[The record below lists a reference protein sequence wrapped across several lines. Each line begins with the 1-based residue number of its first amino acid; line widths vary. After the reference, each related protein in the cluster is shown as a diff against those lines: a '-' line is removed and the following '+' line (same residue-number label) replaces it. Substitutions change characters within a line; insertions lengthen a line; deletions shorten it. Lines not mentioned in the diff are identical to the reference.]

1 MKNKRAITLLFIA
14 NIISGFAQG
23 ISMLAIPWYFA
34 DILGMSS
41 TYAKGYA
48 ILTFFS
54 LFWSLYSGT
63 LVDRYPRKK
72 LFLYSNLVCSIII
85 GSIALFGIAN
95 QHTHGFYV

>member
-1 MKNKRAITLLFIA
+1 MKNKQAITLLFIA

-48 ILTFFS
+48 ILTFIS

-63 LVDRYPRKK
+63 LVDRYSRKN
-72 LFLYSNLVCSIII
+72 S
-85 GSIALFGIAN
+85 
-95 QHTHGFYV
+95 FYILT